1 MRFCY
6 HCRFFSEGKSGLQVA
21 HIRTDVDDDARDTE
35 FRFDGV
41 EDGLDVL
48 RLRQIGLDGKV
59 VGALGGFSASRCNG
73 YFVAGR
79 GELLRDAVANVGTG
93 P

>member
-1 MRFCY
+1 MGCKLRV
-6 HCRFFSEGKSGLQVA
+6 L
-21 HIRTDVDDDARDTE
+21 RTDVYDDARDAE
-35 FRFDGV
+35 FRFDGA

-48 RLRQIGLDGKV
+48 RVRQVGFDGEV
-59 VGALGGFSASRCNG
+59 VGALGGFAASRCNG

-79 GELLRDAVANVGTG
+79 GELLRDAVADVGTG